1 MYHFCTTLPES
12 NEGYRFPFR
21 NRNGS
26 NDLLKCDL
34 IKMKT
39 AKTDA
44 DIDLLYI
51 LNSAESQQP
60 TKHEKYFDKSFEAA
74 SVKKGKFACSRFK
87 PPKASHNKP
96 SQMALFDWHPVKMIY
111 EVVFCFT
118 FSDEVD

>member
-1 MYHFCTTLPES
+1 MYHFCITLPES

-51 LNSAESQQP
+51 LNSAESYQP
-60 TKHEKYFDKSFEAA
+60 TKHKKYCDKSFEAA
-74 SVKKGKFACSRFK
+74 SVKKRQICMF
-87 PPKASHNKP
+87 
-96 SQMALFDWHPVKMIY
+96 
-111 EVVFCFT
+111 
-118 FSDEVD
+118 

>member
-1 MYHFCTTLPES
+1 MYHFCITLPES

-51 LNSAESQQP
+51 LNSAES
-60 TKHEKYFDKSFEAA
+60 
-74 SVKKGKFACSRFK
+74 
-87 PPKASHNKP
+87 
-96 SQMALFDWHPVKMIY
+96 
-111 EVVFCFT
+111 
-118 FSDEVD
+118 